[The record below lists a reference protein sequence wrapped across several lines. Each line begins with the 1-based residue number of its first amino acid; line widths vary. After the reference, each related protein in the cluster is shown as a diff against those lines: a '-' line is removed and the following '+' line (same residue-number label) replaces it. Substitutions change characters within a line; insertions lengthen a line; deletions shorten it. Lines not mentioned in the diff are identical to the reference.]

1 MTKQDL
7 QFQEKQEQEQEKA
20 EKTELGRFFVP
31 QTDIHES
38 ADALTIDMDMPGV
51 SKENVDIRVEKDV
64 LTVTGNIDSSAYE
77 DLTPIYT
84 EYNVGNYTRSFTL
97 SSKIDQGAISARM
110 EDGVLK
116 LQLPKVKEAGA
127 RKIDIN

>member
-7 QFQEKQEQEQEKA
+7 QFQEKQEQEKA
-20 EKTELGRFFVP
+20 EKTELGRYFVP

-38 ADALTIDMDMPGV
+38 ANALTIDMDMPGV
-51 SKENVDIRVEKDV
+51 RKENVDIRVEKDV
-64 LTVTGNIDSSAYE
+64 LTITGSIDSSTYDA
-77 DLTPIYT
+77 LTPIYT

-116 LQLPKVKEAGA
+116 LHLPKIKEAGA
-127 RKIDIN
+127 RRIDIK

>member
-7 QFQEKQEQEQEKA
+7 QFQEKQEQGQEKA

-31 QTDIHES
+31 LTDIHES

-77 DLTPIYT
+77 HLTPIYT

-116 LQLPKVKEAGA
+116 LHLPKVKEAGA